1 MIVMNVNSVV
11 RNLKNYLIDVNLF
24 NLTYAKRVLEVLKD
38 SKVMMV
44 VEVLLEWMVLMV
56 SMVRRVSRDFR
67 DL

>member
-56 SMVRRVSRDFR
+56 LMVRRVSRDFR